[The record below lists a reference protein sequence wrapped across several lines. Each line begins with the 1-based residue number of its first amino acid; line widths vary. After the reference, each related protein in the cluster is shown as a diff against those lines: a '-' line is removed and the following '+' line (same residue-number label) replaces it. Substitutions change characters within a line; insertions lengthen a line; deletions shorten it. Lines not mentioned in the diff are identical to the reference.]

1 MLKNIKDLAKNKL
14 RKFAQM
20 QGYNNVEQPSLDELR
35 NGYYLKG
42 KWKNDFFKNDNPIV
56 LELGCGKGE
65 YSVSL
70 AERYPQKN
78 FIGIDIKGARMWQG
92 ATDALSK
99 GFNNVG
105 FLRVRIE
112 WIEMCFSKNE
122 IDEIWITFPDP
133 QLKKRRR
140 TKRLTHPF
148 FIDKY
153 KKIIKE
159 NTTIHLK
166 TDSQFLYGFTLGV
179 IESLG
184 YDLEDCTNNL
194 YNDRARKHMDI
205 KTHYEQIY
213 LKKGIPITYLR
224 FKI

>member
-1 MLKNIKDLAKNKL
+1 
-14 RKFAQM
+14 
-20 QGYNNVEQPSLDELR
+20 
-35 NGYYLKG
+35 
-42 KWKNDFFKNDNPIV
+42 
-56 LELGCGKGE
+56 
-65 YSVSL
+65 
-70 AERYPQKN
+70 
-78 FIGIDIKGARMWQG
+78 
-92 ATDALSK
+92 
-99 GFNNVG
+99 
-105 FLRVRIE
+105 
-112 WIEMCFSKNE
+112 MCFSKNE

-159 NTTIHLK
+159 NTKIHLK

>member
-1 MLKNIKDLAKNKL
+1 MED
-14 RKFAQM
+14 
-20 QGYNNVEQPSLDELR
+20 YNHVEQPSLDELR

-42 KWKNDFFKNDNPIV
+42 KWKKEFFKNDNPIV

-78 FIGIDIKGARMWQG
+78 FVGVDIKGARMWQG
-92 ATDALSK
+92 ATEALSK

-112 WIEMCFSKNE
+112 WIEMCFAKNE

-140 TKRLTHPF
+140 TKRLTHPD
-148 FIDKY
+148 FISKY
-153 KKIIKE
+153 RKIIKE
-159 NTTIHLK
+159 NTKIHLK

-213 LKKGIPITYLR
+213 LKKGIPITYIR